1 MESEDDPS
9 GHCGFAGWQ
18 SATLTYER
26 LHPAEHHDLEM
37 LPASGWI
44 MQPNASIENELSYR
58 ATTRPARMPC
68 IEENAVA

>member
-9 GHCGFAGWQ
+9 GHCGYAGWQ

-44 MQPNASIENELSYR
+44 MQLHPS
-58 ATTRPARMPC
+58 RMNFPTEQLPGQLEC
-68 IEENAVA
+68 HE